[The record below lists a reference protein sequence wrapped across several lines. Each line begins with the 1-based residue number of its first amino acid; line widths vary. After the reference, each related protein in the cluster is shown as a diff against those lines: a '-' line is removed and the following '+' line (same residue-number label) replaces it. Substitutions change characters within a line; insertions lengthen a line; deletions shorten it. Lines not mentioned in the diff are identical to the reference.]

1 MVSAWAVRSASMI
14 KCSVW
19 LLTSNVSNAAIVTA
33 DMAPISAIVSFLM
46 TGFEFIPS
54 NYSFLLANGA
64 ARERSVLCGIT
75 CSRLLSEILFFQE
88 I

>member
-1 MVSAWAVRSASMI
+1 
-14 KCSVW
+14 
-19 LLTSNVSNAAIVTA
+19 
-33 DMAPISAIVSFLM
+33 M